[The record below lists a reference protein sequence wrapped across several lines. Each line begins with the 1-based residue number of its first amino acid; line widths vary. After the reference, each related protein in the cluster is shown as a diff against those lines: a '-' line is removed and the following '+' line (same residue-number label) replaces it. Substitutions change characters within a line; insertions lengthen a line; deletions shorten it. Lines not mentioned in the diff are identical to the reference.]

1 MSYLLAHAGGG
12 KEVVLSRKEVREA
25 GNSRPGQGSFGGWDR
40 PERCL
45 LIVLFMG
52 CKQRISLTISRIDV
66 CR

>member
-1 MSYLLAHAGGG
+1 MSCLLAHSGGG

-25 GNSRPGQGSFGGWDR
+25 GNSSPGQGRFGWDH

-52 CKQRISLTISRIDV
+52 CKQRISLTISIIDV
-66 CR
+66 HR